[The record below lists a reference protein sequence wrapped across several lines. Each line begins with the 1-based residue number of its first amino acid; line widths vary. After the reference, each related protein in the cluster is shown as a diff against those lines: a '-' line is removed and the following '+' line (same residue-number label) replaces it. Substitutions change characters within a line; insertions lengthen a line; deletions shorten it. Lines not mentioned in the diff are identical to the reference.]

1 MLAGTTCV
9 NSKTDNLY
17 GSQSTEVDSMLKST
31 NINMGCDDLEIDS
44 EPTPHS
50 LFNSWKS
57 EYGSEAVL
65 KDTDILFLSKP
76 IATDNTF
83 HSLGIKLGIPENDIS
98 IIKTD
103 FSNNIVEQA
112 YHTLD
117 KWRKIKSESPLTL
130 EVLNSLMELNRQDI
144 VEQFCK
150 RYTSD

>member
-1 MLAGTTCV
+1 
-9 NSKTDNLY
+9 LY
-17 GSQSTEVDSMLKST
+17 IVCRTVPRYPVCSAPS
-31 NINMGCDDLEIDS
+31 
-44 EPTPHS
+44 
-50 LFNSWKS
+50 
-57 EYGSEAVL
+57 
-65 KDTDILFLSKP
+65 
-76 IATDNTF
+76 DNTF

-144 VEQFCK
+144 E
-150 RYTSD
+150 